1 MIGPGWITLPIRM
14 QSYTGRPPYRRSLLG
29 AAAMLSFVATHLGA
43 QTGPADSSLAARH
56 AAAPVARAH
65 PTQKPPVVNG
75 RLDDEA
81 WNDAPPFAGFV
92 QRELQEGAPVTER
105 TEVRIL
111 TDGEAL
117 YIGAWL
123 YDRDPSRIVPGEK
136 VRDVELGNSDYFAII
151 LDTYL
156 DRQNGFVFATTPAAI
171 EYDGQV
177 VKEGEGGGVTQTGQT
192 RAQSG
197 SMGGFNLNWDGSWTV
212 ATSVDSLGWYAEFR
226 IPFSTLRYGG
236 GSTQTWGLNFA
247 RSIRRKNEEA
257 FWAFIPR
264 QFNLYRLSRAG
275 MITGLQ
281 VPVRR
286 VATVTPYVLGGM
298 QRAYAIN
305 TTTGRLGY
313 DETRPTEV
321 GADLKFG
328 LTPSLT
334 LDLTYNTDFAQ
345 VEVDEQRTNLTRF
358 PLFFPE
364 KRPFFLENAGV
375 FSAGTP
381 QAVELFFTRRIG
393 IDSVGRPVPI
403 IGGGRVSGRVAGL
416 TVGMLQLFTEDLD
429 NGPPTTSYSVARV
442 SRELSARS
450 RIGAL
455 AVQRMSTD
463 DTRDFNRT
471 YALDGRIGA
480 GQNWTFDWWGAKTE
494 TPGRTGDEFGYS
506 ARAGYTTADWNNTLR
521 FMQVGDGFNP
531 EVGFLNRF
539 GGYRYYEVAL
549 MRFVRHREWSW
560 FKQWNPHSS
569 FRGYYGLDGFY
580 QSGQWH
586 VDLTEVEFANGGRFG
601 PELNIYHEGLQKPFE
616 ISPGVILPVG
626 NYDYPTIGLDAS
638 SNPSAPVSLTV
649 RGDFGPF
656 YNGHRNGGT
665 ATLVMRHG
673 ASFTTSLLFDYN
685 DVHLDQGNFVRELVG
700 TRFAYFF
707 TPRILMQSLIQYNN
721 QARAWTANAR
731 FGWLNTAGTGL
742 FVVFNEGQVAD
753 GFFDWV
759 HPQSRSFIVKY
770 TRQFGTGG

>member
-1 MIGPGWITLPIRM
+1 MIAPL
-14 QSYTGRPPYRRSLLG
+14 GRPLPARMPRQTAWPAPVPRSSPAARRLL
-29 AAAMLSFVATHLGA
+29 AAIFTFATATTTAAQTPANPRSSPVAKAHVITKAPVIDGHLGDVMWQDA
-43 QTGPADSSLAARH
+43 
-56 AAAPVARAH
+56 
-65 PTQKPPVVNG
+65 
-75 RLDDEA
+75 EA
-81 WNDAPPFAGFV
+81 FSGFV
-92 QRELQEGAPVTER
+92 QRELQEGAPVSER

-117 YIGAWL
+117 YVGAWM

-136 VRDVELGNSDYFAII
+136 VRDVTLTNSDYFAVI

-156 DRQNGFVFATTPAAI
+156 DRQNGFVFATTPAAV

-177 VKEGEGGGVTQTGQT
+177 VKEGEGGGVQQSGQT

-236 GSTQTWGLNFA
+236 AATQTWGLNFA

-257 FWAFIPR
+257 FWSFIPR

-275 MITGLQ
+275 TMEGIQ

-298 QRAYAIN
+298 YRAYALD
-305 TTTGRLGY
+305 GQGKLGS
-313 DETRPTEV
+313 DATHSNEF
-321 GADLKFG
+321 GADAKYG

-358 PLFFPE
+358 PIFFPE

-381 QAVELFFTRRIG
+381 QAVDLFFTRRIG
-393 IDSVGRPVPI
+393 IDSIGRPVPI
-403 IGGGRVSGRVAGL
+403 IGGGRVSGRAGGF
-416 TVGMLQLFTEDLD
+416 TVGLMQLFTDD
-429 NGPPTTSYSVARV
+429 VPTGPPEMSYTVARV

-450 RIGAL
+450 RVGAI
-455 AVQRMSTD
+455 AVQRMATSNAD
-463 DTRDFNRT
+463 DHNRT
-471 YALDGRIGA
+471 YGIDGRIGA
-480 GQNWTFDWWGAKTE
+480 GQNWTFDWWGSKTE
-494 TPGRTGDEFGYS
+494 TPGRTGDEFAYS
-506 ARAGYTTADWNNTLR
+506 ARAGYQTGDWNNGIR
-521 FMQVGDGFNP
+521 FVQVGDAFNP
-531 EVGFLNRF
+531 EVGFLNRS
-539 GGYRYYEVAL
+539 GGYRFYDISF
-549 MRFVRHREWSW
+549 MRLVRVPSW
-560 FKQWNPHSS
+560 KWLKQWNPHSS
-569 FRGYYGLDGFY
+569 YRGYFGLDGFY
-580 QSGQWH
+580 QSAQWH

-601 PELNIYHEGLQKPFE
+601 PELNIYHEGLQEPFE
-616 ISPGVILPVG
+616 ISPGVTLPVG
-626 NYDYPTIGLDAS
+626 SYDYPSLGLDLS
-638 SNPSAPVSLTV
+638 TNPSSPVSLTL

-656 YNGHRNGGT
+656 YDGTRNGGS
-665 ATLVMRHG
+665 ATIVMRYR
-673 ASFTTSLLFDYN
+673 ASFTSSLLVDYN
-685 DVHLDQGNFVRELVG
+685 DVHLDEGNFERSLIG
-700 TRFAYFF
+700 TRLAYFF
-707 TPRILMQSLIQYNN
+707 TPRILAQALVQYSN
-721 QARAWTANAR
+721 QAQAWTANAR

-742 FVVFNEGQVAD
+742 FVVYNEGQVAD

-759 HPQSRSFIVKY
+759 RPQSRSLILKY

>member
-1 MIGPGWITLPIRM
+1 MHP
-14 QSYTGRPPYRRSLLG
+14 QSLRPTHRPRILG
-29 AAAMLSFVATHLGA
+29 AAPLVAIASLAIAAPARPQGA
-43 QTGPADSSLAARH
+43 PPDSSLTRKAP
-56 AAAPVARAH
+56 PVARAH
-65 PTQKPPVVNG
+65 VVTTAPAIDG
-75 RLDDEA
+75 KLDDGA
-81 WNDAPPFAGFV
+81 WQGAEPFAGFV

-111 TDGEAL
+111 TDGVAL
-117 YIGAWL
+117 YVGAWL
-123 YDRDPSRIVPGEK
+123 YDREPSRIVPGEK
-136 VRDVELGNSDYFAII
+136 VRDVELTNSDYFAII

-197 SMGGFNLNWDGSWTV
+197 SMGGFNLNWDGSWSV
-212 ATSVDSLGWYAEFR
+212 ATSVDSLGWYAVFR

-236 GSTQTWGLNFA
+236 GATQTWGLNFA

-257 FWAFIPR
+257 FWSFIPR
-264 QFNLYRLSRAG
+264 QFSLYRLSRAG
-275 MITGLQ
+275 TMASIQ

-298 QRAYAIN
+298 QRAYA
-305 TTTGRLGY
+305 L
-313 DETRPTEV
+313 DEQGQVGVDATHPREF

-364 KRPFFLENAGV
+364 KRPFFLENAGS

-381 QAVELFFTRRIG
+381 QAVELFFSRRIG
-393 IDSVGRPVPI
+393 IDTAGQPVPI
-403 IGGGRVSGRVAGL
+403 VGGGRVSGRVAGL
-416 TVGMLQLFTEDLD
+416 TVGMLQLFTDD
-429 NGPPTTSYSVARV
+429 VNNGPPTMSYTVARV

-450 RIGAL
+450 RVGVL
-455 AVQRMSTD
+455 AVQRMATD
-463 DTRDFNRT
+463 SSADHNRT
-471 YALDGRIGA
+471 YGVDGRIGA
-480 GQNWTFDWWGAKTE
+480 GQNWTLDWWGAKTE
-494 TPGRTGDEFGYS
+494 TPGRDGDDFGYS
-506 ARAGYTTADWNNTLR
+506 ARAGYQTGKWNNTLR
-521 FMQVGDGFNP
+521 YVQVGDAFNP
-531 EVGFLNRF
+531 EVGFLNRT
-539 GGYRYYEVAL
+539 GGFRYYEVAF
-549 MRFVRHREWSW
+549 MRFVRAPQWPW

-586 VDLTEVEFANGGRFG
+586 LDLTEVEFANAARFG
-601 PELNIYHEGLQKPFE
+601 PEFNLYHEGLQKPFE
-616 ISPGVILPVG
+616 IAPGVILPVG
-626 NYDYPTIGLDAS
+626 SYDYPSVGLDAS
-638 SNPSAPVSLTV
+638 TNPSSPISLTV

-656 YNGHRNGGT
+656 YDGHRNGGS
-665 ATLVMRHG
+665 ATLIMRHG
-673 ASFTTSLLFDYN
+673 ASITSSLLVDYN
-685 DVHLDQGNFVRELVG
+685 DVHLDEGDFVRYLIG
-700 TRFAYFF
+700 TRLAYFF
-707 TPRILMQSLIQYNN
+707 TPRILVQSLVQYNN
-721 QARAWTANAR
+721 QAAAWTANAR

-742 FVVFNEGQVAD
+742 YLVFNEGQVAD

-759 HPQSRSFIVKY
+759 RPQSRSFIVKY